1 MGGCQSGCGL
11 DLTVALRALRI
22 SSGGWVILPA
32 VLDTLSPKTLGALR
46 ETRKEKGIVYIDSG
60 ENLREYNWRVTT
72 NYLSI
77 YMIVHVVTTRL
88 ACDAQPSI
96 SQLY

>member
-1 MGGCQSGCGL
+1 MSIDHSGNW
-11 DLTVALRALRI
+11 I
-22 SSGGWVILPA
+22 
-32 VLDTLSPKTLGALR
+32 VLDTLSPKTSGTLR
-46 ETRKEKGIVYIDSG
+46 ETRMKRMVYIDSG
-60 ENLREYNWRVTT
+60 EYLREYNWGVTT

-77 YMIVHVVTTRL
+77 YIIVHVVTTRL

>member
-1 MGGCQSGCGL
+1 MYSTVRHPKSK
-11 DLTVALRALRI
+11 DLRHSQI
-22 SSGGWVILPA
+22 E
-32 VLDTLSPKTLGALR
+32 K
-46 ETRKEKGIVYIDSG
+46 RKVKIVNIDSG
-60 ENLREYNWRVTT
+60 ENLREYNWGVTT

-77 YMIVHVVTTRL
+77 YTIIHVVTTRL

>member
-1 MGGCQSGCGL
+1 MREESC
-11 DLTVALRALRI
+11 
-22 SSGGWVILPA
+22 ILL
-32 VLDTLSPKTLGALR
+32 LDTLSPKTSGALNR
-46 ETRKEKGIVYIDSG
+46 NKKRKMKVNIDSG
-60 ENLREYNWRVTT
+60 EYLREYNWSVTT

-77 YMIVHVVTTRL
+77 YIIVHVVTIRL